1 MNKVLHET
9 PSQIHDQG
17 SFCAS
22 LAEQQ
27 TIRGRSGR
35 MFVAVS
41 RAAGPA
47 QHRGFMST
55 VISSLKLQDFMEFI
69 AMGVDNGASR
79 VAPLKGPSLVVWI
92 SL

>member
-1 MNKVLHET
+1 
-9 PSQIHDQG
+9 
-17 SFCAS
+17 
-22 LAEQQ
+22 
-27 TIRGRSGR
+27 

-79 VAPLKGPSLVVWI
+79 VASLKGPSLVV
-92 SL
+92 

>member
-1 MNKVLHET
+1 
-9 PSQIHDQG
+9 
-17 SFCAS
+17 
-22 LAEQQ
+22 
-27 TIRGRSGR
+27 

-79 VAPLKGPSLVVWI
+79 VAPLKGPSLVV
-92 SL
+92 